1 MSWFNQLWQNS
12 REKGLY
18 YEKLAEQYL
27 IQHGLKTI
35 ERNYFCKYGELDLI
49 MRDGQTLVFVE
60 VKFRKNALRGGAN
73 YALSKL
79 KQQRLRRTISH
90 YLAEKKISNQLMRI
104 DYGAITGEP
113 NSTLNWFKNVY
124 YRLLE

>member
-1 MSWFNQLWQNS
+1 MSWFKQLWQNS

-18 YEKLAEQYL
+18 CEKQAEQYL

-104 DYGAITGEP
+104 DYVAITGEL
-113 NSTLNWFKNVY
+113 NSSLNWFKNVY
-124 YRLLE
+124 

>member
-1 MSWFNQLWQNS
+1 MSWFKQLWQNS

-18 YEKLAEQYL
+18 YEKQAEQYL
-27 IQHGLKTI
+27 IQQGLKTI

-104 DYGAITGEP
+104 DYVAITGEL
-113 NSTLNWFKNVY
+113 NSSLNWFKNVY
-124 YRLLE
+124 

>member
-1 MSWFNQLWQNS
+1 MSWFKQLWQNS

-18 YEKLAEQYL
+18 YEKQAEQYL
-27 IQHGLKTI
+27 IQRGLKTI

-104 DYGAITGEP
+104 DYVAITGEL
-113 NSTLNWFKNVY
+113 NSSLNWFKNVY
-124 YRLLE
+124 

>member
-1 MSWFNQLWQNS
+1 MSWFKQLWQNS

-18 YEKLAEQYL
+18 YEHQAEQYL
-27 IQHGLKTI
+27 IQHGLKAI
-35 ERNYFCKYGELDLI
+35 ERNYLCKYGELDLI

-73 YALSKL
+73 YALSKQ

-90 YLAEKKISNQLMRI
+90 YLAEKKISNQAMRI
-104 DYGAITGEP
+104 DYVAITGEL
-113 NSTLNWFKNVY
+113 NSTLYWFKNVY
-124 YRLLE
+124 

>member
-1 MSWFNQLWQNS
+1 MSWFKQLWQNS

-18 YEKLAEQYL
+18 YEKQAEQYL

-60 VKFRKNALRGGAN
+60 VKFRKNALHGGAN

-104 DYGAITGEP
+104 DYVAITGEL
-113 NSTLNWFKNVY
+113 NSSLNWFKNVY
-124 YRLLE
+124 

>member
-1 MSWFNQLWQNS
+1 
-12 REKGLY
+12 
-18 YEKLAEQYL
+18 
-27 IQHGLKTI
+27 
-35 ERNYFCKYGELDLI
+35 

-104 DYGAITGEP
+104 DYVAITGEL
-113 NSTLNWFKNVY
+113 NSSLNWFKNVY
-124 YRLLE
+124 